1 MRSHICSATISGR
14 IVTKIIHIQFVIG
27 SYMTGKFNTIAV
39 SKRSIHVQV
48 AREIARG
55 ILSGELAE
63 GSIIPGE
70 MALCEQFGISRTAL
84 REAVKLL
91 TSKGLL
97 DSRPKIGTRVVERA
111 YWNFLDPQ
119 LIEWMDGLKDVEQFC
134 GQFLGLRRA
143 VEPEAC
149 ALAAR
154 FATAEQR
161 IELSATFQEMVVVSE
176 EQPFDQAKWLD
187 VDSRFHSLIFN
198 ATGNDF
204 FLPFGNILTTMF
216 VNFIRFSSDG
226 GSTCI
231 NEHRRIYEA
240 IMAGDSSKARDA
252 SADHLRDENHR
263 ILVES

>member
-1 MRSHICSATISGR
+1 MVTTFNSISG
-14 IVTKIIHIQFVIG
+14 
-27 SYMTGKFNTIAV
+27 
-39 SKRSIHVQV
+39 SKRSLHVQV

-55 ILSGELAE
+55 ILSGELPQ

-97 DSRPKIGTRVVERA
+97 ESRPKIGTRVVDRA

-119 LIEWMDGLKDVEQFC
+119 LIEWMDGLTDVDQFC
-134 GQFLGLRRA
+134 SQFLGLRRA
-143 VEPEAC
+143 IEPEAC
-149 ALAAR
+149 ALAAK

-161 IELSATFQEMVVVSE
+161 IELSEIFQKMVEVDEAEV
-176 EQPFDQAKWLD
+176 FDQERWTD
-187 VDSRFHSLIFN
+187 IDTRFHSLIFN

-204 FLPFGNILTTMF
+204 YLPFGNILTTMF
-216 VNFIRFSSDG
+216 INFIVHSSEE

-240 IMAGDSSKARDA
+240 IMAGDCDKARVVSAAHLQDA
-252 SADHLRDENHR
+252 NHR
-263 ILVES
+263 LVTS